1 MDIINAS
8 MAKNE
13 SIYFSSV
20 NNIHTIDIPTF
31 DIAITDFYIS
41 NQNKEKLFNSGY
53 STITNFLKKNN
64 ISSK

>member
-1 MDIINAS
+1 MPAWLKMNL
-8 MAKNE
+8 
-13 SIYFSSV
+13 SICSV